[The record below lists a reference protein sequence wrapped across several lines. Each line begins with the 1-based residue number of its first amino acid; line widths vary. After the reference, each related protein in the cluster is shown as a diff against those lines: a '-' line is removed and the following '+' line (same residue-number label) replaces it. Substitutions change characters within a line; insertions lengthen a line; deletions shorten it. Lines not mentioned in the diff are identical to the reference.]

1 MTARQKR
8 ALVGLL
14 TASTLREAAAQ
25 AKVSYPTL
33 RRWLAEDKE
42 FRAEYAD
49 ALRELVESA
58 AAQAR
63 QGMTE
68 AVGVLREI
76 MADVEA
82 APNARVAAARTVI
95 DGGTR
100 LIEMQSYETRIAE
113 LERVLL
119 EEKER

>member
-1 MTARQKR
+1 MRQFIL
-8 ALVGLL
+8 AGN
-14 TASTLREAAAQ
+14 AA
-25 AKVSYPTL
+25 
-33 RRWLAEDKE
+33 
-42 FRAEYAD
+42 YAD

-58 AAQAR
+58 ATQAR